1 MARKPRSDSVSAHIK
16 AMVNVMAPEFEP
28 PAHVRL
34 PDEARPFWSGI
45 MASRARDEW
54 SKNDF
59 VVAAQLARAQYD
71 IERESLL
78 LEGEGSVVEN
88 ARGTQVMNPRHS
100 VLEQLARREL
110 ALMRALAMTASYANN
125 KDKGKVEET
134 RKMER
139 ATAKSK
145 DELLD
150 EDLLAL

>member
-1 MARKPRSDSVSAHIK
+1 MAKRAPSNSVAAQLQ

-34 PDEARPFWSGI
+34 PEEARPFWSGI

-59 VVAAQLARAQYD
+59 VVAAQLARCQSD
-71 IERESLL
+71 IEKESLL
-78 LEGEGSVVEN
+78 LESEGSVVEN

-110 ALMRALAMTASYANN
+110 ALMRALAMTASHANN
-125 KDKGKVEET
+125 KDRAKVDEARSSE
-134 RKMER
+134 RKM
-139 ATAKSK
+139 AKSK

-150 EDLLAL
+150 EDLLAI

>member
-1 MARKPRSDSVSAHIK
+1 MAKRAPSNSISAHIK
-16 AMVNVMAPEFEP
+16 AMANVMAPEFEP

-110 ALMRALAMTASYANN
+110 ALMRALAMTATTVG
-125 KDKGKVEET
+125 KDAKSKVEEN

-139 ATAKSK
+139 NVAKSK

-150 EDLLAL
+150 EDLLAM

>member
-1 MARKPRSDSVSAHIK
+1 MKKRSPSNSVTAQVQ

-28 PAHVRL
+28 PAHVRM

-59 VVAAQLARAQYD
+59 VIAAQLARCQYD
-71 IERESLL
+71 IERESEL
-78 LEGEGSVVEN
+78 LETEGSVVEN

-110 ALMRALAMTASYANN
+110 ALMRSLAMTATNSS
-125 KDKGKVEET
+125 KDKNKVQEA

-139 ATAKSK
+139 GAAKSK

-150 EDLLAL
+150 EDLLAV